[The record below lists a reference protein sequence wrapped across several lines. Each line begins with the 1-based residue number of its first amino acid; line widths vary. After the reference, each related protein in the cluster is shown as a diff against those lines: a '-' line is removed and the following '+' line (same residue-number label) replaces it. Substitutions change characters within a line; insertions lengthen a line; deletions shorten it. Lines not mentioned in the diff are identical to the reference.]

1 MIQLGSTPLD
11 DPMTACHPSLAARE
25 TPEGG
30 ASHRR
35 ARGGQPLRVTGG
47 RLGGR
52 RIRVPPAGVRP
63 TADRVREALFAR
75 LGALEGCRA
84 LDLYAGS
91 GALGIEAL
99 SRGAASAVFVE
110 QSAGGIA
117 VLRANLGSLALDAVA
132 RVERADVA
140 TALRRLGRA
149 GQHFDLVLLDP
160 PYAESQELERAL
172 RALVTSGIL
181 APGAIVV
188 AETTRRHPLPPIEG
202 LEALDARRYGDTVIH
217 WLTPRPVGDAPAP
230 GGARER

>member
-1 MIQLGSTPLD
+1 
-11 DPMTACHPSLAARE
+11 
-25 TPEGG
+25 
-30 ASHRR
+30 
-35 ARGGQPLRVTGG
+35 VTGG

-75 LGALEGCRA
+75 LGALEGCRV

-99 SRGAASAVFVE
+99 SRGAACAVFVE
-110 QSAGGIA
+110 RSAGVLA

-132 RVERADVA
+132 RVERGDARA
-140 TALRRLGRA
+140 ALRRLGRA
-149 GQHFDLVLLDP
+149 GCRFDLVLLDP

-181 APGAIVV
+181 APGAMVV
-188 AETTRRHPLPPIEG
+188 AETSRRPALPPIEG
-202 LEALDARRYGDTVIH
+202 LEALDERRYGDTVIH
-217 WLTPRPVGDAPAP
+217 RLTSRPQRGAPAS
-230 GGARER
+230 GGAAER